1 MITERAELEKA
12 YSKSLKGWSK
22 KWHEYLQKGNEY
34 GTIKNAWASSLNE
47 ADRLSEIHVI
57 THNALYDELNTE
69 IKDWQKQNYPKS
81 IINQLKTAK
90 EYEEEFKKVNN
101 FTLNSINSDLTMSLD
116 FEKFIMTLLKNYFF
130 ILKT

>member
-1 MITERAELEKA
+1 
-12 YSKSLKGWSK
+12 
-22 KWHEYLQKGNEY
+22 
-34 GTIKNAWASSLNE
+34 
-47 ADRLSEIHVI
+47 VI

-101 FTLNSINSDLTMSLD
+101 FTLNSINV
-116 FEKFIMTLLKNYFF
+116 FGF
-130 ILKT
+130 